1 MENFLGITISKTKA
15 SNQVVIHHKEKEEDY
30 IYTFL
35 RKNEFIITIAEVY
48 YKLINQKLNFSV
60 VKEETLGKYVTSQK
74 QKREEDNF
82 TLMKDDN
89 YFIDDVKKMLEI
101 DLGENVEND
110 QIKNEETNQILKND
124 ENNKLGDNLI
134 KDNEKK
140 NQFDCNLNDNK
151 NPFRGVLVGGTV
163 TFGAGIATLGGCI
176 TACIAL
182 DSAIITATTGYAFA
196 CGMAANLLGIGVIL
210 AVPGLLGFGGYKIY
224 KTIKDKA
231 RKEFFESFNLPK
243 MIVEKEFQSFAIT
256 KIDKYFIKMCS
267 IERKKEIEQEIN
279 DCINNIIDN
288 YILIDDNKLESLIN
302 SGEKNLL
309 EKIYRD
315 SEIIA
320 NNIIKIRQE
329 LMETILGDPN
339 KNLKQ
344 SFEKVIPIFKEFIYN
359 FGPQKIGQEDQKKI
373 DKNIERIIEIMKD
386 MIDKKIAIAIKKFD
400 KKFFK
405 KSFEMELDKR
415 YEQKRELDDNKKE
428 LDDNKKKLDDIK
440 KSKFIKNCND
450 FIIEPLADNV
460 KNYGILSLVFYFTL
474 MIQKICVDKKLE
486 NYKKNKNKLQNLL
499 ENSPKEREDIKDINI
514 IFIINKKDK
523 VEKINIKGNNE
534 MTVEELIANIK
545 KKISDENYNIKRCLI
560 ANKTEVSLTS
570 KEKLQDLGIGE
581 NTEIMLYQD

>member
-1 MENFLGITISKTKA
+1 
-15 SNQVVIHHKEKEEDY
+15 
-30 IYTFL
+30 
-35 RKNEFIITIAEVY
+35 
-48 YKLINQKLNFSV
+48 
-60 VKEETLGKYVTSQK
+60 
-74 QKREEDNF
+74 
-82 TLMKDDN
+82 
-89 YFIDDVKKMLEI
+89 
-101 DLGENVEND
+101 
-110 QIKNEETNQILKND
+110 
-124 ENNKLGDNLI
+124 
-134 KDNEKK
+134 
-140 NQFDCNLNDNK
+140 
-151 NPFRGVLVGGTV
+151 
-163 TFGAGIATLGGCI
+163 
-176 TACIAL
+176 
-182 DSAIITATTGYAFA
+182 
-196 CGMAANLLGIGVIL
+196 MAANLLGIGIIL

-243 MIVEKEFQSFAIT
+243 MVVEKEFQSFAIS

-267 IERKKEIEQEIN
+267 IENKKEIEKEIN
-279 DCINNIIDN
+279 ECINNIIET

-302 SGEKNLL
+302 LGENNLL

-320 NNIIKIRQE
+320 NNIPKIRQE
-329 LMETILGDPN
+329 LMEIILTDPN

-344 SFEKVIPIFKEFIYN
+344 SFEKVIPMFKEFIYN
-359 FGPQKIGQEDQKKI
+359 FGPQTIEQEDQKKI
-373 DKNIERIIEIMKD
+373 DKNIERVIEIMKD

-405 KSFEMELDKR
+405 KSFEIELDTR
-415 YEQKRELDDNKKE
+415 YEQKKQ
-428 LDDNKKKLDDIK
+428 LDDIK
-440 KSKFIKNCND
+440 KSKFIDNCND

-486 NYKKNKNKLQNLL
+486 NYKKNKDKLQNLL
-499 ENSPKEREDIKDINI
+499 ENSPKQKEDTIYINI

-534 MTVEELIANIK
+534 MTVEELISNIK
-545 KKISDENYNIKRCLI
+545 NKIGDENYNIKRCLI

>member
-1 MENFLGITISKTKA
+1 MIKKIKLENILGITISKTKS
-15 SNQVVIHHKEKEEDY
+15 SNQIVIHHKEKEEDY

-35 RKNEFIITIAEVY
+35 RKNEFIITMDEVY
-48 YKLINQKLNFSV
+48 YKLINQKLKFSV
-60 VKEETLGKYVTSQK
+60 VKEEALGKYVTSQK
-74 QKREEDNF
+74 QKSEEDNF

-89 YFIDDVKKMLEI
+89 YTIDDVKKMLQIEI
-101 DLGENVEND
+101 DLKENVEND

-134 KDNEKK
+134 KENEKK
-140 NQFDCNLNDNK
+140 NQYDCNLNDSS

-196 CGMAANLLGIGVIL
+196 FGMAANLLGIGIIL

-243 MIVEKEFQSFAIT
+243 MVVEKEFQSFAIS

-267 IERKKEIEQEIN
+267 IENKKEIEKEIN
-279 DCINNIIDN
+279 ECINNIIET

-302 SGEKNLL
+302 LGENNLL

-320 NNIIKIRQE
+320 NNIPKIRQE
-329 LMETILGDPN
+329 LMEIILTDPN

-344 SFEKVIPIFKEFIYN
+344 SFEKVIPMFKEFIYN
-359 FGPQKIGQEDQKKI
+359 FGPQTIEQEDQKKI
-373 DKNIERIIEIMKD
+373 DKNIERVIEIMKD

-405 KSFEMELDKR
+405 KSFEIELDTR
-415 YEQKRELDDNKKE
+415 YEQKKQ
-428 LDDNKKKLDDIK
+428 LDDIK
-440 KSKFIKNCND
+440 KSKFIDNCND

-499 ENSPKEREDIKDINI
+499 ENSSKQKEDIKDINI

-534 MTVEELIANIK
+534 MTVEELISNIK
-545 KKISDENYNIKRCLI
+545 NKIGDENYNIKRCLI